1 MGLVLMRPRNTFKS
15 RPTYKTGCKGD
26 AILIVIVIA
35 KKKSVAIEHIFVI

>member
-1 MGLVLMRPRNTFKS
+1 MGLVLMRPIN
-15 RPTYKTGCKGD
+15 TYKTGCEGC